1 MFCSHCGARLAD
13 DAKFCPSCGQ
23 VVTSSASRVPKPRRR
38 RWLVAGGI
46 VAALAIV
53 AVVVIVVTTSRGS
66 GATPSGSQESNDQGV
81 ASTDNPGVSF
91 FPEGTVLSDRGVG
104 SGSADEVGWL
114 YSFKFENTDGR
125 TRVTIGGDDGE
136 GDIEPYFTGYATQD
150 GANSDGPIWRLDS
163 LLDEDGYPASD
174 IEVKFQVPAGL
185 KDGSVEGVWR
195 VQFTYPDDFDGSERP
210 NLVTYFNADGTFNCA
225 GCKDHAVIDDPM
237 TLEEMY
243 KAGSFWGVY
252 NSWVLWTQDDDG
264 RVELSA
270 PDYGDDHVS
279 TQWVELDF

>member
-1 MFCSHCGARLAD
+1 MFCSRCGAQLAD

-23 VVTSSASRVPKPRRR
+23 IVTSPASRVPKPRRR

-53 AVVVIVVTTSRGS
+53 AVVIIVVTTSRGS
-66 GATPSGSQESNDQGV
+66 GETPAAAQGADAQGV

-91 FPEGTVLSDRGVG
+91 FPEGTVLSDRKIE
-104 SGSADEVGWL
+104 SDSVGWL
-114 YSFKFENTDGR
+114 YSFAFENADGR
-125 TRVTIGGDDGE
+125 TRVTIGVEDGE
-136 GDIEPYFTGYATQD
+136 GGIDPYFTGYATQD

-174 IEVKFQVPAGL
+174 IEVKFQVPAEL
-185 KDGSVEGVWR
+185 RDGSVEGVWR
-195 VQFTYPDDFDGSERP
+195 VQFTYPDGFEGSTRP

-243 KAGSFWGVY
+243 EAGSFWGVY